1 MPPTNFSTS
10 FNFDGNFTSN
20 RTTILDSN
28 LTSNNTSRDF
38 NVLAPCLVL
47 GLCFLVGLPCNIA
60 VIVTIAKK
68 IKHVRLKEN
77 KSFSLKLILSL
88 AVSDALSLSTIPL
101 VIYVLTYE
109 WTLGTWMCGLST
121 YGLYCCLYG
130 SVLNVTL
137 IGVHRLCIAKNET
150 RNTMS
155 NPSKEQHLKKR
166 HNKMLVGLWVL
177 VCVLA
182 FPIVF
187 TRGVEPKRG
196 RLRCQRST
204 RLEWEKVSIL
214 LMETIFGFVIP
225 FSILATCYFCL
236 QKRTKPEDTEEEC
249 SMHRKAVSRH
259 QRMKNLV
266 TSILVSFF
274 IFWIPVN
281 VINVVDIV
289 TTLVRTAHPGD
300 YNNIKSFRRMVGD
313 NAKALILINSCLNP
327 FLYALVYERQV
338 RIKPQNQNQTN
349 PMNATSR
356 LSD

>member
-1 MPPTNFSTS
+1 MQPTNFSTS
-10 FNFDGNFTSN
+10 FNFDGNLTSN
-20 RTTILDSN
+20 CTTILDSN
-28 LTSNNTSRDF
+28 LTSNNTSRDL

-60 VIVTIAKK
+60 VIVTLAKK
-68 IKHVRLKEN
+68 IKHMTLKEN
-77 KSFSLKLILSL
+77 ESFSLKLILSL
-88 AVSDALSLSTIPL
+88 AVSDTLSLSTIPL

-109 WTLGTWMCGLST
+109 WTLGPWMCGLST

-137 IGVHRLCIAKNET
+137 IGVHRHCIAKNET

-155 NPSKEQHLKKR
+155 NNPSKERHLKER

-204 RLEWEKVSIL
+204 MFEWEKVSIL

-225 FSILATCYFCL
+225 FSILATCYFCF
-236 QKRTKPEDTEEEC
+236 QKRTKPKDTEEEC
-249 SMHRKAVSRH
+249 SMHRNAVSRH

-266 TSILVSFF
+266 TSILVTFF
-274 IFWIPVN
+274 IVWMPVN
-281 VINVVDIV
+281 IINTVDIAAI
-289 TTLVRTAHPGD
+289 LVRTAHPRD
-300 YNNIKSFRRMVGD
+300 YHNIKYFRRMVGD

-327 FLYALVYERQV
+327 FLYAFVYERQK
-338 RIKPQNQNQTN
+338 RIKPQDQNQTN
-349 PMNATSR
+349 PMNATSV
-356 LSD
+356 